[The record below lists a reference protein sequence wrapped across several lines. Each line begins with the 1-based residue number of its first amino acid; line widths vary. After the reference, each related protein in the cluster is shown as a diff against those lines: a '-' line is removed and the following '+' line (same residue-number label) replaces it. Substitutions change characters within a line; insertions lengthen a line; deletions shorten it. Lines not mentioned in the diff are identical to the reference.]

1 MQSHE
6 HVIELRG
13 VTKDYHGL
21 RPLRVEHLAL
31 RQGQTAALLGLD
43 RAAAEVLVN
52 LITAATLP
60 DSGEVEIFGSLTR
73 DITNA
78 EAWFRS
84 LDRFGIFSERVVLVD
99 ELNVEQNLAL
109 PLSLV
114 VDDIP
119 PDLRSQVRKI
129 ADEVGIPDAE
139 LSRSMA
145 SAGAPTRT
153 RARLGKALALAP
165 RILLAEHPNAA
176 MPPDEVG
183 RLGCR
188 SVDDCRDAASC
199 DARTNGRHC
208 VCRRRM
214 QRRVDAACRNR
225 KGCAIV
231 RMEQLVYP
239 PYPLTWRC
247 LHRFS
252 RASPCVSRTVEQNLE
267 LPVRVDNVTTRGG

>member
-165 RILLAEHPNAA
+165 HILLAEHPNAA

-183 RLGCR
+183 RL
-188 SVDDCRDAASC
+188 AADLSTI
-199 DARTNGRHC
+199 AAT
-208 VCRRRM
+208 RRLAM
-214 QRRVDAACRNR
+214 LVLTADTAFAGAACNEVWTLRPATGKVAQSSGWSSWFTR
-225 KGCAIV
+225 
-231 RMEQLVYP
+231 
-239 PYPLTWRC
+239 
-247 LHRFS
+247 
-252 RASPCVSRTVEQNLE
+252 RT
-267 LPVRVDNVTTRGG
+267 R